1 MSQSQQQ
8 QTTPPRGVKIGIMPP
23 MGEGTHHGKTARYK
37 DYQAMVQLA
46 ERLGFDSFWL
56 ADHLI
61 YRFAASG
68 ESGAWE
74 AFTFLSAVAATT
86 TRIHIGPLV
95 AATSFRNPALL
106 AKMADSLDE
115 ISNGRLILGLG
126 AGWHEPE
133 YAAFGYPFDHR
144 AARFAEAL
152 EIIARL
158 LHGERVT
165 HEGVYY
171 QTREAFLRPRG
182 PSRNGPPIWVGARRP
197 RMLELAA
204 RYADG
209 YNTVW
214 YSDTQSGPRTMKAR
228 FDAFDAA
235 CMKVGRDPGTVEHT
249 AGIEVRM
256 LEGDEHAEKP
266 EEAAIEGTA
275 EQVAEGLRQFVAA
288 GAQHLV
294 AVVEPAGLVGI
305 ERFGRVRDILARD
318 GLAV

>member
-1 MSQSQQQ
+1 MSRPQS
-8 QTTPPRGVKIGIMPP
+8 QTTPPRGVKLGIVPSLS
-23 MGEGTHHGKTARYK
+23 EGSLHGRTPRYA
-37 DYQAMVQLA
+37 DIQAAAQLA

-61 YRFAASG
+61 SRHPDEPERG
-68 ESGAWE
+68 PWE
-74 AFTFLSAVAATT
+74 VFTFLSAIAAVT
-86 TRIHIGPLV
+86 TRIRLGPHV

-115 ISNGRLILGLG
+115 ISNGRFILGLG

-133 YAAFGYPFDHR
+133 YQAFGYPFDHR

-165 HEGVYY
+165 YDGSYY
-171 QTREAFLRPRG
+171 RTHEAFLRPRG

-197 RMLELAA
+197 RMLELTA

-214 YSDTQSGPRTMKAR
+214 HTEARPLRER

-235 CMKVGRDPGTVEHT
+235 CMKIGRDPGTIEHS
-249 AGIEVRM
+249 AGILVRM
-256 LEGDEHAEKP
+256 LEEGEHAERP
-266 EEAAIEGTA
+266 DEPAIEGSA
-275 EQVAEGLRQFVAA
+275 EQVAARLRELAEA
-288 GAQHLV
+288 GAEHLI
-294 AVVEPAGLVGI
+294 AHVEPAGLAGI
-305 ERFGRVRDILARD
+305 ERFGRVREILVRE

>member
-1 MSQSQQQ
+1 MPQS
-8 QTTPPRGVKIGIMPP
+8 PSPSPRGVKIGIVPSLS
-23 MGEGTHHGKTARYK
+23 EGSQHGATARYK
-37 DYQAMVQLA
+37 NYEAMAQFA

-61 YRFAASG
+61 YRLADEPEHG
-68 ESGAWE
+68 PWE
-74 AFTFLSAVAATT
+74 AFTFLSAVAAATT
-86 TRIHIGPLV
+86 SIHLGPHV

-115 ISNGRLILGLG
+115 ISNGRFILGLG

-152 EIIARL
+152 EIIARM

-214 YSDTQSGPRTMKAR
+214 HTEPQPMKER

-235 CMKVGRDPGTVEHT
+235 CMKVGRDPSTVEHS
-249 AGIEVRM
+249 AGILVRM
-256 LEGDEHAEKP
+256 LEDGEQAEHP
-266 EEAAIEGTA
+266 EEPAIEGSA
-275 EQVAEGLRQFVAA
+275 EQVAARLRALADA
-288 GAQHLV
+288 GAEHLI
-294 AVVEPAGLVGI
+294 AHIEPAGLAGI
-305 ERFGRVRDILARD
+305 ERFGRAREIVEA
-318 GLAV
+318 G